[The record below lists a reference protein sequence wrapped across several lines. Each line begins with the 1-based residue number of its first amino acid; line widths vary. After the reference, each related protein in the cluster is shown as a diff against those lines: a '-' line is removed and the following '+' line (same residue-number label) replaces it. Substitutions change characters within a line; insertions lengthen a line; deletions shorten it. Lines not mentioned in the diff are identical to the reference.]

1 MPVQIRTDGSIRP
14 PIIIDTALYDR
25 LLSLATTGARRW
37 PEAASLLLREVERAS
52 LSTPDAFPRDVVTIG
67 SQVTF
72 QDRISG
78 RQRTITLVFPEDA
91 DIEAG
96 RVSVL
101 TPIGAALLGLSKGQS
116 IEWTSGT
123 GQYRNIAIT
132 DVVDSRAI
140 MATPA

>member
-25 LLSLATTGARRW
+25 LLSLATTGAQRW

-52 LSTPDAFPRDVVTIG
+52 LSTPEALPPDVVTIG
-67 SQVTF
+67 SEVTF
-72 QDRISG
+72 QDRVHG

-101 TPIGAALLGLSKGQS
+101 TPIGAALLGLAKGQS

>member
-1 MPVQIRTDGSIRP
+1 MPVQIRRDGTIRP
-14 PIIIDTALYDR
+14 PITIDTALYDR

-52 LSTPDAFPRDVVTIG
+52 LSAPDAFPRDVVTIG
-67 SQVTF
+67 SEVTF

-101 TPIGAALLGLSKGQS
+101 TPIGAALLGLAAGQG

-123 GQYRNIAIT
+123 GQHRDIAIL
-132 DVVDSRAI
+132 DVVAS
-140 MATPA
+140 PAVEPVPA